1 MNNKVKVLLYSK
13 QYKIVEKEKEMKWNE
28 DYSSL
33 INTNVKFYLDFINLK
48 NL

>member
-13 QYKIVEKEKEMKWNE
+13 QYKKVEKEKEMQWNE